1 MESYS
6 KSLMTKK
13 VYDLG
18 LELVTSKTL
27 NSALGIKNTRSFFRI
42 VQDLL
47 DNGILTSLE
56 RDKYIVIGS
65 KQVSS
70 FKIANFFYQPS
81 YISCETALNYW
92 GVLSQFPFDI
102 TSVTP
107 KKTITKSHHNT
118 VYSYNHI
125 NSKYFGMFTKRDDVL
140 IALAEKAL
148 FDQVYLVSKGI
159 KTASFDEYDFK
170 NINKK
175 KFIDICCQFKI
186 GEKILEIVKKYL

>member
-27 NSALGIKNTRSFFRI
+27 KSTLGVKNDRSFFRI

-47 DNGILTSLE
+47 DNGILVSLE

-65 KQVSS
+65 KHVNS

-81 YISCETALNYW
+81 YLSCETALNYW

-107 KKTITKSHHNT
+107 KKTITKSHDNT
-118 VYSYNHI
+118 VYSYSHI

-148 FDQVYLVSKGI
+148 LDQVYLVSKGI
-159 KTASFDEYDFK
+159 KSAGFDEYDFK

-175 KFIDICCQFKI
+175 KFIDICSKFKI
-186 GEKILEIVKKYL
+186 GEKILGIVKKYL